1 MEVNAIRKL
10 FLDSYKELF
19 KREEINFPPHLEH
32 LVLPCITEDENS
44 ELCRVS
50 TPDEIKTTLFS
61 MSDLKAPGPDGYPI
75 IFYKQLWP
83 SIGDDVIKA
92 VTSFFTIG
100 SMPRKVNWSLI
111 VPFLKSLILLL
122 LIISGHKP
130 LQRSV
135 QNHL

>member
-1 MEVNAIRKL
+1 M
-10 FLDSYKELF
+10 
-19 KREEINFPPHLEH
+19 
-32 LVLPCITEDENS
+32 LPCITEDENS